1 MAAPWFLY
9 IPLIFAL
16 YIFTQHF
23 FHKLRNL
30 PPAPFLNL
38 PFIGHLYLIKKP
50 LYRSLAKISGRY
62 GPVVLLQFGSRRVLV
77 VSSPSAAEECLT
89 KNDVV
94 FANRPHLLAG
104 KHLGNNYTSLAWT
117 SYGDHWRNL
126 RKISS
131 IEILSTNRLQ
141 MLHRIRVDEVK
152 STIRALNRAS
162 EQRRVV
168 DMKTVFFEL
177 TMNAVMRM
185 IAGKRYYGENVDDVE
200 EARLFREIVRDTFRL
215 GTSNMGDFL
224 PVIRWLGVGGVE
236 KALVELQR
244 KREAFMQ
251 ELVEGCK
258 RRFKS
263 YGGDGG
269 EVVAEGQTKTMIE
282 MLLALQAKEP
292 DYHTDALIRS
302 LMLVL
307 LIAGTDTSAGTMEWA
322 LSLLLNHPHV
332 LKKAQLEID
341 NHIGHDR
348 LIDES
353 DIAELPYLRCILNE
367 TLRLYPAG
375 PLLVPHESSEQCT
388 VGGYRVPAGTMLL
401 VNVWAIH
408 NDPKNWE
415 DAREFKPERFEGLE
429 GNRDGFKLM
438 PFGSGRRGCPGE
450 ALAVRMVGFG
460 LASMIQCFDWG
471 RVGKELIDMTEGLG
485 LSMPKAEPLTAY
497 CRARPVAAKLLSQ
510 I

>member
-1 MAAPWFLY
+1 
-9 IPLIFAL
+9 
-16 YIFTQHF
+16 
-23 FHKLRNL
+23 
-30 PPAPFLNL
+30 
-38 PFIGHLYLIKKP
+38 
-50 LYRSLAKISGRY
+50 
-62 GPVVLLQFGSRRVLV
+62 
-77 VSSPSAAEECLT
+77 
-89 KNDVV
+89 
-94 FANRPHLLAG
+94 
-104 KHLGNNYTSLAWT
+104 
-117 SYGDHWRNL
+117 
-126 RKISS
+126 
-131 IEILSTNRLQ
+131 
-141 MLHRIRVDEVK
+141 MLHGIRVDEVK
-152 STIRALNRAS
+152 SMVRALNRAS

-168 DMKTVFFEL
+168 DMKAVFFEL
-177 TMNAVMRM
+177 TMNVMMRM
-185 IAGKRYYGENVDDVE
+185 IAGKRYYGENVGEVE
-200 EARLFREIVRDTFRL
+200 EARRFREIVKDSFRL
-215 GTSNMGDFL
+215 STSNMGDFL

-236 KALVELQR
+236 KKE
-244 KREAFMQ
+244 KAFMQ

-263 YGGDGG
+263 YGGDGEG
-269 EVVAEGQTKTMIE
+269 GGDVVAEGKTKTMIE

-292 DYHTDALIRS
+292 EYYTDALIRN

-307 LIAGTDTSAGTMEWA
+307 LTAGTDTSAGTTEWA

-341 NHIGHDR
+341 NHIGHNR
-348 LIDES
+348 LIEES
-353 DIAELPYLRCILNE
+353 DIVELPYLRCIINE

-388 VGGYRVPAGTMLL
+388 VGAYRVPAGTILL
-401 VNVWAIH
+401 VNAWAIH

-415 DAREFKPERFEGLE
+415 DTREFKPERFEGLE

-460 LASMIQCFDWG
+460 LGSLIQCFDWE
-471 RVGKELIDMTEGLG
+471 RNGKELIDMTEGLG
-485 LSMPKAEPLTAY
+485 LSMPKAEPLMAY

>member
-1 MAAPWFLY
+1 MVAPWFVY
-9 IPLIFAL
+9 IIIFAL
-16 YIFTQHF
+16 YIFTHHF

-30 PPAPFLNL
+30 PPAPILNL
-38 PFIGHLYLIKKP
+38 PFIGHLYLLKKP
-50 LYRSLAKISGRY
+50 LHRTLAKISAHY

-77 VSSPSAAEECLT
+77 VSSPSATEECLT
-89 KNDVV
+89 RNDVI
-94 FANRPHLLAG
+94 FANRPRLLAG
-104 KHLGNNYTSLAWT
+104 KHLGYNYSSLAWT

-141 MLHRIRVDEVK
+141 LLHWIRVDEVK

-177 TMNAVMRM
+177 TMNVVMRM
-185 IAGKRYYGENVDDVE
+185 IAGKRYYCENMEEVE
-200 EARLFREIVRDTFRL
+200 EARRFREIVKETLRL
-215 GTSNMGDFL
+215 GTSNMGDFF
-224 PVIRWLGVGGVE
+224 P
-236 KALVELQR
+236 
-244 KREAFMQ
+244 

-258 RRFKS
+258 RRLKS
-263 YGGDGG
+263 YGGDDGEGG
-269 EVVAEGQTKTMIE
+269 GDVVAEGKTKTMIE
-282 MLLALQAKEP
+282 MLLTLQAKEP
-292 DYHTDALIRS
+292 EYYTDALISS

-307 LIAGTDTSAGTMEWA
+307 LTAGTDSSAGSMEWA

-332 LKKAQLEID
+332 LRKAQLEID

-348 LIDES
+348 LIDEA
-353 DIAELPYLRCILNE
+353 DIAKLPYLRCIVNE

-375 PLLVPHESSEQCT
+375 PFLFPRESSEQCT

-408 NDPKNWE
+408 NDPNNWE
-415 DAREFKPERFEGLE
+415 DAREFKPERFQGLE
-429 GNRDGFKLM
+429 GNRDGFKLT

-460 LASMIQCFDWG
+460 LGSLIQCFDWE
-471 RVGKELIDMTEGLG
+471 RVEKELVDMTEGLG
-485 LSMPKAEPLTAY
+485 SSMPKAEPLMAY
-497 CRARPVAAKLLSQ
+497 CRARPVTAKLLSQ